1 MNPHSTYPRS
11 LTNYV
16 HLKERISVGTSED
29 DLASIVEELY
39 GMVQR
44 GDPHVTDAPKERK
57 IADWNL
63 STDDFAAP

>member
-1 MNPHSTYPRS
+1 M
-11 LTNYV
+11 
-16 HLKERISVGTSED
+16 GTSED

-44 GDPHVTDAPKERK
+44 GDQHVTDAPKERK